1 MSEVKEFSAA
11 IKELGD
17 TIVALSLKDAKALS
31 DYLKEVHGIEPA
43 SGGAVVVAA
52 SAGGAGGEG
61 GGEKP
66 EEKTEFDVFLEGFPA
81 EKKVA
86 IIKVVK
92 NATGGGLTESKALV
106 ESALN
111 GPAKIKSGVSK
122 EDAEKLKKELEEAGA
137 KASVK

>member
-1 MSEVKEFSAA
+1 MSETKEFPAV

-17 TIVALSLKDAKALS
+17 KIVALTLKDAKALS

-52 SAGGAGGEG
+52 SSSSAGGEG

-66 EEKTEFDVFLEGFPA
+66 EEKTEFDVFLEGFPQ

-86 IIKVVK
+86 VIKVVK
-92 NATGGGLTESKALV
+92 GATGGALTESKALV

-111 GPAKIKSGVSK
+111 APAKIKAGLSK
-122 EDAEKLKKELEEAGA
+122 ADAEKLKKELEESGA
-137 KASVK
+137 KVSIK

>member
-1 MSEVKEFSAA
+1 MSEAKEFPAV

-17 TIVALSLKDAKALS
+17 KIVALTLKDAKALS

-52 SAGGAGGEG
+52 AAGGGEG

-66 EEKTEFDVFLEGFPA
+66 EEKTEFDVFLEGFPQ

-86 IIKVVK
+86 VIKVVK
-92 NATGGGLTESKALV
+92 GTTGGGLTESKALV

-111 GPAKIKSGVSK
+111 APAKIKGGLSK
-122 EDAEKLKKELEEAGA
+122 EDAEKLKKELEESGA
-137 KASVK
+137 KVSVK